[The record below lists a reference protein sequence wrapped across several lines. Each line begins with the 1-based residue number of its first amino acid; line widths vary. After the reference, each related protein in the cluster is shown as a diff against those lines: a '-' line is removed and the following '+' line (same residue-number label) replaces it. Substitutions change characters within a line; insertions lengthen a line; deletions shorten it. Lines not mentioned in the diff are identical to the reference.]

1 MTVDE
6 VITVTNQVGKA
17 GVSSDFKT
25 QWIEDEMTNI
35 LSHEKMNFGYSEK
48 SKRK

>member
-6 VITVTNQVGKA
+6 VMTVANQVGKA
-17 GVSSDFKT
+17 GISNDFKT
-25 QWIEDEMTNI
+25 QWIEDGITNI
-35 LSHEKMNFGYSEK
+35 LSQEKMTFGYSEK